1 MENKEEIMKNLTDGA
16 MSLYNTVDIET
27 NNKENTYTSAEDK
40 IKEILGSEEPLFVGD
55 DDEVATM
62 LFQYVNIGYGIC
74 GLKYLDMI
82 INNKSIASMVLGYTL
97 QKLNQF
103 AEENVQLALKQET
116 SKESKISEK
125 EFKGVSE

>member
-55 DDEVATM
+55 DDEVVTM

>member
-1 MENKEEIMKNLTDGA
+1 MENKEELMKTLTDGA

-27 NNKENTYTSAEDK
+27 NEKENTYTTAEDK
-40 IKEILGSEEPLFVGD
+40 IKEILGAEEPLFVGD
-55 DDEVATM
+55 DDAVATM

-82 INNKSIASMVLGYTL
+82 INNKSISAMVLGYTL

-103 AEENVQLALKQET
+103 AEENVQLAIE
-116 SKESKISEK
+116 KEGVPEEQISEK
-125 EFKGVSE
+125 EFKGISE

>member
-55 DDEVATM
+55 DDAVATM